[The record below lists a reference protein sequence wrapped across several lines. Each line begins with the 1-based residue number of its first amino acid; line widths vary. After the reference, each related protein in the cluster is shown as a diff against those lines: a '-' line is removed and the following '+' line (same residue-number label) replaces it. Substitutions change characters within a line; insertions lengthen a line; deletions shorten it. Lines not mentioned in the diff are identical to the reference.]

1 MTFDLRAWCVAEL
14 GSPVSE
20 VLYERVSISSVFGVL
35 LADGREVY
43 VKAREDDGR
52 AVSCLTAQASLAERG
67 FPCPRPLTPVL
78 FADGLAV
85 HAESS
90 LPGGEMLLGTSPDIA
105 RRYAAVF
112 ASLMA
117 LLADVSVPPPL
128 PSPRWARW
136 DHKDSGVWPAIDFLD
151 ARDQSVVPPFVVEAA
166 SRVRARLLATSLP
179 CVLGHADFEAQ
190 NLRWQ
195 DGAVLAV
202 HDWDSLAWQP
212 EAALVGAA
220 SGAFANASPPGWV
233 PLESS
238 LAFIEAYQA
247 VRGRAFSL
255 EEMEIAWAGSMWTAL
270 HNARWEVLHG
280 DPTPSG
286 DAVRE
291 QGAERLR
298 LANA

>member
-1 MTFDLRAWCVAEL
+1 MTIDLSAWCSSEL
-14 GSPVSE
+14 GSPVAE
-20 VLYERVSISSVFGVL
+20 VLYERVSISTVSGVR

-43 VKAREDDGR
+43 VKARPDDGR
-52 AVSCLTAQASLAERG
+52 AASCVAAQASLASRG
-67 FPCPRPLTPVL
+67 FPCPRPLTPVVV
-78 FADGLAV
+78 ADGLAV
-85 HAESS
+85 HAEEP
-90 LPGGEMLLGTSPDIA
+90 LPGGEMLLGSSPDVA

-112 ASLMA
+112 ARLMA

-136 DHKDSGVWPAIDFLD
+136 DHTGPGLWPAIDFLD
-151 ARDQSVVPPFVVEAA
+151 ARDQGVVPSVVSEMA
-166 SRVRARLLATSLP
+166 SRVRKRLLATSLP

-195 DGAVLAV
+195 HGEVLTV

-212 EAALVGAA
+212 EAALAGAA
-220 SGAFANASPPGWV
+220 SGAFANTPPPGLV
-233 PLESS
+233 PIESS
-238 LAFIEAYQA
+238 AAFLETYQQA
-247 VRGRAFSL
+247 RGRAFSA
-255 EEMEIAWAGSMWTAL
+255 EEIQIAWAGSMWTAL

>member
-1 MTFDLRAWCVAEL
+1 MTFDLSAWCASEL
-14 GSPVSE
+14 GSPVAE
-20 VLYERVSISSVFGVL
+20 VLYERVSISTVSGVR

-43 VKAREDDGR
+43 VKARPDDGR
-52 AVSCLTAQASLAERG
+52 AASCVAAQASLASRG
-67 FPCPRPLTPVL
+67 FPCPRPLTPVVV
-78 FADGLAV
+78 AGGLAV
-85 HAESS
+85 HAEEP
-90 LPGGEMLLGTSPDIA
+90 LPGGEMLLGSTPDVA

-112 ASLMA
+112 ARLMA
-117 LLADVSVPPPL
+117 LLAGVSVPPPL

-136 DHKDSGVWPAIDFLD
+136 DHTDQGLWPAIGFLD
-151 ARDQSVVPPFVVEAA
+151 ARDQSAVPSLVTEMA
-166 SRVRARLLATSLP
+166 SRVRKRLLATSLP

-195 DGAVLAV
+195 DGEVLAV

-212 EAALVGAA
+212 EAALAGAA
-220 SGAFANASPPGWV
+220 SGAFANVPPPGLV
-233 PLESS
+233 PVESS
-238 LAFIEAYQA
+238 AAFLETYQLL
-247 VRGRAFSL
+247 RGRAFSAEEL
-255 EEMEIAWAGSMWTAL
+255 EVAWAGSMWTAL

>member
-1 MTFDLRAWCVAEL
+1 MTFDLAAWCSSEL
-14 GSPVSE
+14 GSPPSE
-20 VLYERVSISSVFGVL
+20 VLYERVSISSVHGL
-35 LADGREVY
+35 RLADGREVY
-43 VKAREDDGR
+43 VKVREDDGR
-52 AVSCLTAQASLAERG
+52 ALSCLAAQSVLAERG
-67 FPCPRPLTPVL
+67 FPCPRPLTPVVL
-78 FADGLAV
+78 VDGLAV
-85 HAESS
+85 HAEEP
-90 LPGGEMLLGTSPDIA
+90 LPGGEMLLGSSPSVA
-105 RRYAAVF
+105 VRYAEVF

-136 DHKDSGVWPAIDFLD
+136 DHTNPGVWPAIDFLD
-151 ARDQSVVPPFVVEAA
+151 ARDQSVVPPFVVEVA
-166 SRVRARLLATSLP
+166 SRVRARLLATDLP

-220 SGAFANASPPGWV
+220 SGAFANASPPSLV

-238 LAFIEAYQA
+238 AAFIETYQQ
-247 VRGRAFSL
+247 VRGRAFSV
-255 EEMEIAWAGSMWTAL
+255 EEMEIAWAGSLWTAV

>member
-1 MTFDLRAWCVAEL
+1 MTFSLSAWCSSEL
-14 GSPVSE
+14 GSPVAE
-20 VLYERVSISSVFGVL
+20 VLYERVSISTVSGVR

-43 VKAREDDGR
+43 VKARPDDGR
-52 AVSCLTAQASLAERG
+52 AASCVTAQASLASRG
-67 FPCPRPLTPVL
+67 FPCPRPLTPVVV
-78 FADGLAV
+78 ADGLAV
-85 HAESS
+85 HAEEP
-90 LPGGEMLLGTSPDIA
+90 LPGGEMLPGSSPDVA
-105 RRYAAVF
+105 HRYAAVF
-112 ASLMA
+112 ARLMA

-136 DHKDSGVWPAIDFLD
+136 DHTDPGLWPAIDFLD
-151 ARDQSVVPPFVVEAA
+151 ARDQSVVPCLVSETA
-166 SRVRARLLATSLP
+166 SRVRKRLLATALP

-195 DGAVLAV
+195 DGEVLAV

-212 EAALVGAA
+212 EAALAGAA
-220 SGAFANASPPGWV
+220 SGAFANASPPGLV
-233 PLESS
+233 PVESS
-238 LAFIEAYQA
+238 AAFLETYQQ
-247 VRGRAFSL
+247 VRGREFSA
-255 EEMEIAWAGSMWTAL
+255 EEVEVAWAGSLWTAL

-286 DAVRE
+286 DAVRV

>member
-1 MTFDLRAWCVAEL
+1 MTFDLSAWCSSEL
-14 GSPVSE
+14 GSPVAR
-20 VLYERVSISSVFGVL
+20 VLYERVSISTVSGVR

-43 VKAREDDGR
+43 VKARPDDGR
-52 AVSCLTAQASLAERG
+52 AVSCVAAQASLAARG
-67 FPCPRPLTPVL
+67 FPCPRPLTPVVV
-78 FADGLAV
+78 ADGLAV
-85 HAESS
+85 HAEEP
-90 LPGGEMLLGTSPDIA
+90 LPGGEMLLGSSPDVA

-112 ASLMA
+112 ARLMA
-117 LLADVSVPPPL
+117 LLAGVSVPPPL

-136 DHKDSGVWPAIDFLD
+136 DHTGPGLWPEIDFLD
-151 ARDQSVVPPFVVEAA
+151 ARDQSVVPPLVSEMAF
-166 SRVRARLLATSLP
+166 RVRKRLLATSLP

-195 DGAVLAV
+195 DGEVLAV

-212 EAALVGAA
+212 EAALAGAA
-220 SGAFANASPPGWV
+220 SGAFANVSPPGLV
-233 PLESS
+233 PIRSSATFLET
-238 LAFIEAYQA
+238 YQQ
-247 VRGRAFSL
+247 VRGRAFSV
-255 EEMEIAWAGSMWTAL
+255 EEREIAWAGSMWTAL

>member
-1 MTFDLRAWCVAEL
+1 MTFDLSAWCSSEL
-14 GSPVSE
+14 GSPVAG
-20 VLYERVSISSVFGVL
+20 VLYERVSISTVSGVR

-43 VKAREDDGR
+43 VKARPDDGR
-52 AVSCLTAQASLAERG
+52 AVSCVAAQAFLAARA
-67 FPCPRPLTPVL
+67 FPCPRPLTPVVV
-78 FADGLAV
+78 ADGLAV
-85 HAESS
+85 HAEEP
-90 LPGGEMLLGTSPDIA
+90 LPGGKMLLGSSPDVA

-112 ASLMA
+112 ARLMA
-117 LLADVSVPPPL
+117 LLAGVSVPPPL

-136 DHKDSGVWPAIDFLD
+136 DHTGPGLWPAIHFLD
-151 ARDQSVVPPFVVEAA
+151 ARDQSVVPSLVSEMAW
-166 SRVRARLLATSLP
+166 RVRKRLLATSLP

-190 NLRWQ
+190 NLRWH
-195 DGAVLAV
+195 DGEVLAV

-212 EAALVGAA
+212 EAALAGAA
-220 SGAFANASPPGWV
+220 SGAFANVSPPGLV
-233 PLESS
+233 PIGSS
-238 LAFIEAYQA
+238 AAFLGTYQQ
-247 VRGRAFSL
+247 VRGRAFSV
-255 EEMEIAWAGSMWTAL
+255 EEKEIAWAGSMWTAL

>member
-1 MTFDLRAWCVAEL
+1 MTFDLAAWCLAEL
-14 GSPVSE
+14 GSLPAE
-20 VLYERVSISSVFGVL
+20 VGYERVSLSSVFGVL

-43 VKAREDDGR
+43 VKVREDDGR
-52 AVSCLTAQASLAERG
+52 ASSCLAAQGFMAERG
-67 FPCPRPLTPVL
+67 FPCPRPLTPVT
-78 FADGLAV
+78 FVGGMAV
-85 HAESS
+85 HAEES
-90 LPGGEMLLGTSPDIA
+90 LAGGVMLLGSSPDVA
-105 RRYAAVF
+105 RRYAVVF

-136 DHKDSGVWPAIDFLD
+136 DHADPGVWPSIDLLD
-151 ARDQSVVPPFVVEAA
+151 ALDQSVVPSEFVEAA
-166 SRVRARLLATSLP
+166 SWLRARLLATDLP

-190 NLRWQ
+190 NLRWR
-195 DGAVLAV
+195 GGEVLAV

-238 LAFIEAYQA
+238 LAFIETYQQ
-247 VRGRAFSL
+247 VRGRAFSV
-255 EEMEIAWAGSMWTAL
+255 EEMEVAWAGSMWTAV

-280 DPTPSG
+280 DPTPAG

-298 LANA
+298 LAGA